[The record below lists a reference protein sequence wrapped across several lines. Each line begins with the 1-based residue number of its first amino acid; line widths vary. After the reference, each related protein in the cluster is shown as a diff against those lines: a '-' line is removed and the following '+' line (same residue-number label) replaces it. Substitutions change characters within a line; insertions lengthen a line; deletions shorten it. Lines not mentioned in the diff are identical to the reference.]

1 MADSDHTLG
10 AFKPVGHVVIS
21 LPSAEQA
28 DAAAHALASEGVQG
42 DALRRYTDQ
51 EMLRQIEHDLKHA
64 SPIAAIGQELNLVKS
79 HEALARRGYHWLVVR
94 ADGDEHAQRIA
105 AIAQQHGAE
114 RAQHYGR
121 FVIEELIEHPD
132 DEPRVT
138 ESPDKGLDAQ
148 TTTGLEVERAV
159 RRPPESDK
167 D

>member
-1 MADSDHTLG
+1 MAEPDRTLG

-28 DAAAHALASEGVQG
+28 DAAAQALGAEVQS
-42 DALRRYTDQ
+42 DAIRRYTDQ
-51 EMLRQIEHDLKHA
+51 EMLEQIEHDLKNA
-64 SPIAAIGQELNLVKS
+64 SPIAAIGQELNLVKA

-94 ADGDEHAQRIA
+94 AGSDTQAQKIA
-105 AIAQQHGAE
+105 DIAKQHGAE

-121 FVIEELIEHPD
+121 FVIEELIEHPG

-148 TTTGLEVERAV
+148 TTTGLEEERAV
-159 RRPPESDK
+159 RRPPEEDNR
-167 D
+167 